1 MLYLDACLVEVFHRR
16 FLTFYSLFFPCCVSC
31 VTRFLLYD
39 ILSYILYLEHIK
51 KPFSRDSTRFSLLYF
66 EIFLLLSD
74 INLLKVQ
81 KFFFFISILFFFFSI
96 FSIALLVNISY
107 CFMKKYICMI
117 FSRVLCVIFVI
128 IFKRTTRETHKR
140 EKN

>member
-51 KPFSRDSTRFSLLYF
+51 KPFSCDSTRFSLLYF

-81 KFFFFISILFFFFSI
+81 KFFFSI

-107 CFMKKYICMI
+107 CLMKKYICMI

-128 IFKRTTRETHKR
+128 IFKRRERNTQER
-140 EKN
+140 EKLK